1 MLRVQQAEE
10 LVSISLLG
18 FNKHLEIEASLHV
31 IHLYLER

>member
-1 MLRVQQAEE
+1 MLRVQQAGE

-18 FNKHLEIEASLHV
+18 FNKRIGIEASWHV